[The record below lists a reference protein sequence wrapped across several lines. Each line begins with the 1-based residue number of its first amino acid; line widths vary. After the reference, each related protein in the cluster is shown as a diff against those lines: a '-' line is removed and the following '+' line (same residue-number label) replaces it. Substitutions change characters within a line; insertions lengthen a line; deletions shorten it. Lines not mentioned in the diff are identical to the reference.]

1 MDFRSSRL
9 VFLVLVASLSNA
21 LVKGEDP
28 DALPGFQ
35 NLIKGYNK
43 YLRPNFDGKPV
54 SVAVSMEVAS
64 IDAISES
71 NMDYTATIFLR
82 QRWTDERLVFEGNKS
97 FSLDARLVQLL
108 WVPDTYIVDSKRSFL
123 HAITVENRLI
133 RLFANGTV
141 LYAIR
146 ITTTVACNMDLA
158 KYPMDKQTCQLQL
171 ESWGYT
177 MHDMEYHWLRGN
189 DSVRGM
195 DSLRLSQYTVE
206 RYYTLVSK
214 GKYETGEYPRL
225 VLCFE
230 LRRNIL
236 YFILETYIP
245 SALLVVLSWVSFW
258 LSMASVPAR
267 TCIGVTTVLSMTTL
281 MMGSRDSLPTANGVI
296 KAIDVFLGICFSFI
310 FGALLEYA
318 VGHYCAEQMAASKKL
333 KKNMTEELEEITIS
347 SVINSSLPSI
357 KRKKSLTLKDPQDGG
372 DGAESDLK
380 KNDNTFKYV
389 LQTKKRISK
398 IINFFSVENPANVDR
413 YSRMVF
419 PLVFLVV
426 NVFYWA
432 YYLYL

>member
-1 MDFRSSRL
+1 MPFRNPTWITQLRY
-9 VFLVLVASLSNA
+9 FCANA
-21 LVKGEDP
+21 GPMNAWCLK
-28 DALPGFQ
+28 AT
-35 NLIKGYNK
+35 
-43 YLRPNFDGKPV
+43 RV
-54 SVAVSMEVAS
+54 SVWMHGWCSCCGCPTRISWTPRGLSCTLSRWRTAS
-64 IDAISES
+64 SGYSPMAPSCMPSES
-71 NMDYTATIFLR
+71 QPLWPVTWTWRNT
-82 QRWTDERLVFEGNKS
+82 RWTSRPASCSWKVGATPCMIWNTTGCEATTPS
-97 FSLDARLVQLL
+97 AA
-108 WVPDTYIVDSKRSFL
+108 WIP
-123 HAITVENRLI
+123 
-133 RLFANGTV
+133 
-141 LYAIR
+141 YACPS
-146 ITTTVACNMDLA
+146 TQWN
-158 KYPMDKQTCQLQL
+158 
-171 ESWGYT
+171 
-177 MHDMEYHWLRGN
+177 
-189 DSVRGM
+189 
-195 DSLRLSQYTVE
+195 
-206 RYYTLVSK
+206 
-214 GKYETGEYPRL
+214 GEYPRL